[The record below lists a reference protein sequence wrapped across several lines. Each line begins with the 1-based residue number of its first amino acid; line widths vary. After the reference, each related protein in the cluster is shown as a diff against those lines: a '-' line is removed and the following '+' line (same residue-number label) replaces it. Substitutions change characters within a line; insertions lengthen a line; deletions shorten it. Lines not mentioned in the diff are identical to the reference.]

1 MWSSTDL
8 NVRLFSIEG
17 PSPGQEINSVVFELK
32 VQFNFAVLEN
42 RINGVSRVSWGVSE
56 LWGVP
61 IAVLFFVDDNSIAPF
76 DSSEAK
82 DEINIT
88 GLGAALQ
95 PDANFLAN
103 IAFSDVDEAFLA
115 GSDDLVF
122 NGNVVGCSMLRF
134 VVVLWVI

>member
-8 NVRLFSIEG
+8 NVRLISIEG
-17 PSPGQEINSVVFELK
+17 PSPGQEINSIVFELK

-42 RINGVSRVSWGVSE
+42 RINGVFWVSWGVSK
-56 LWGVP
+56 LWTVP
-61 IAVLFFVDDNSIAPF
+61 FAILFFVDDNGIAPL
-76 DSSEAK
+76 DSSEVK
-82 DEINIT
+82 VESNIIRF
-88 GLGAALQ
+88 GATSEV
-95 PDANFLAN
+95 DGHSLAN

-122 NGNVVGCSMLRF
+122 NGYVVGCSMLRF